1 MNRSTLGKCVRI
13 TSMDSD
19 SKTSIDQLKRLLL
32 DFRDERDWA
41 QFHDPKNLAEAI
53 SIEAAELL
61 ELFLWKSP
69 NDVANLL
76 KADAKF
82 RDAVE
87 DELADILSF
96 VLIFANA
103 TDIDV
108 SRAVSNKIEKNR
120 KKYPVEKAKGSATKY
135 DQL

>member
-1 MNRSTLGKCVRI
+1 
-13 TSMDSD
+13 MDSD

-32 DFRDERDWA
+32 DFRDERDWE

-69 NDVANLL
+69 NDITQLL
-76 KADAKF
+76 KSDAKF
-82 RDAVE
+82 KAAVE
-87 DELADILSF
+87 DELADVLSF
-96 VLIFANA
+96 ILNFANV

-108 SRAVSNKIEKNR
+108 SRAVSSKIEKNR

-135 DQL
+135 DRL

>member
-1 MNRSTLGKCVRI
+1 
-13 TSMDSD
+13 MDSD
-19 SKTSIDQLKRLLL
+19 SKTSIEQLKKLLL
-32 DFRDERDWA
+32 DFRDERDWE

-69 NDVANLL
+69 NDVTHLL
-76 KADAKF
+76 KSDAKF
-82 RDAVE
+82 KDAVE

-96 VLIFANA
+96 ILNFANA
-103 TDIDV
+103 ANIDV